1 MIVYQL
7 AYRGAAS
14 PDRVAVACACHPVGV
29 GDANHR
35 RLLELEALDGIG
47 ALDLRLEVRLQDF
60 DGYDLGHLSQLL
72 VRSGWC
78 FAVLIALKIGYATP
92 QSVLG
97 IIGEPIVVAAPRCD
111 QMRLQRRSG
120 SLWITGDDRIQNRTM
135 LRDQRLY

>member
-35 RLLELEALDGIG
+35 CLLELEALDGIG
-47 ALDLRLEVRLQDF
+47 ALHLRLEVRLQDF

-78 FAVLIALKIGYATP
+78 FAVLIPLKTDALKIGYATP

-97 IIGEPIVVAAPRCD
+97 IIGEPI
-111 QMRLQRRSG
+111 
-120 SLWITGDDRIQNRTM
+120 
-135 LRDQRLY
+135 